1 MCYMSHVTNVTC
13 NRYQVAK
20 SLPKTPCVIY
30 FWKALAKFSS
40 MVMQKMSHVT
50 QMLHVA
56 CHTCYMSPA
65 SNYLAYIILIL
76 YCLKNLQKKS
86 FNLYKPYLVKT
97 SLKAGRGLCQ
107 FDVLV
112 HFSVLCDVSSCHT
125 ASNRPGGVIRVRAG
139 SSVYSSVGRKEN
151 PRKWREAP

>member
-1 MCYMSHVTNVTC
+1 
-13 NRYQVAK
+13 
-20 SLPKTPCVIY
+20 
-30 FWKALAKFSS
+30 

-86 FNLYKPYLVKT
+86 FNLYKPYPVKT

-125 ASNRPGGVIRVRAG
+125 ASDRPGGVIRVRAG

-151 PRKWREAP
+151 PG